1 MLSTLAPALASAS
14 QPGGLPVDSLN
25 WPKADLTQV
34 SPAEYLL
41 TTCYPCAASTR
52 PTEVSDVRNVVAA
65 WWGGAC
71 L

>member
-41 TTCYPCAASTR
+41 TTLITPVQHRLAR
-52 PTEVSDVRNVVAA
+52 
-65 WWGGAC
+65 
-71 L
+71 LK